1 MKLLIVDDSFA
12 TRRLIINSLRMG
24 GLKMTSVK
32 EAGDG
37 LEAMAAVGSEPP
49 DLIVCDMNMP
59 KMDGLKFIKMLR
71 QKHDAKKVK
80 IVLLTARASKPIEKM
95 ALDSGA
101 QLVMDKPFD
110 AEKLIKELKRLV
122 PEEK

>member
-24 GLKMTSVK
+24 GLKVSSVK

-49 DLIVCDMNMP
+49 DLIVCDLNMP
-59 KMDGLKFIKMLR
+59 KLDGLKFIKMLR
-71 QKHDAKKVK
+71 QKYDAKKVK

-110 AEKLIKELKRLV
+110 AEKLIKELKRLA
-122 PEEK
+122 PEET